1 MITGL
6 IVDASDSYTVA
17 FVVAGAITM
26 GGALF
31 WGLVVP
37 RMEPVRWGEENAS
50 AQAD

>member
-17 FVVAGAITM
+17 FMVAGAITL
-26 GGALF
+26 GAAVF

-37 RMEPVRWGEENAS
+37 RMEPVQW
-50 AQAD
+50 D